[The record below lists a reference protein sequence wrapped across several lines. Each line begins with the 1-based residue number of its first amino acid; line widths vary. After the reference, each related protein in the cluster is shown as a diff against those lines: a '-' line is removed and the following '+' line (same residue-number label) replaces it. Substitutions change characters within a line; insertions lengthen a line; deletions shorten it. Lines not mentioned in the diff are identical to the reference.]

1 MTYTIRWKDCQK
13 SDAVA
18 SHLEMKIAKF
28 EDFKFIIPE
37 IKAEIAHY
45 PKQGRFATRINVPVK
60 GKSTLRAEGIAE
72 DVLTS
77 INFAVEKIIDQ
88 LRRVK
93 TSYEK

>member
-1 MTYTIRWKDCQK
+1 
-13 SDAVA
+13 
-18 SHLEMKIAKF
+18 MKIAKF

-37 IKAEIAHY
+37 VKAEIVHY
-45 PKQGRFATRINVPVK
+45 PKQGKFATIVNVPVK
-60 GKSTLRAEGIAE
+60 GKRTLRAEGIAD

-77 INFAVEKIIDQ
+77 INLVTEKILDQ